1 MRSSNKATED
11 CYQQT
16 QLQIIEFRKFLRAYK
31 LSTGKDRSAMVK
43 AVKDFLA
50 FKHKYSKYNDSQ
62 VLEIYLTHLKS
73 NDSVKEK
80 QIRQVKAA
88 VKIYRSQ
95 FMEFS
100 SQNNGESTTLVVKAR
115 PVKSKVEA
123 MPPTETKS
131 AITHQ

>member
-1 MRSSNKATED
+1 
-11 CYQQT
+11 
-16 QLQIIEFRKFLRAYK
+16 
-31 LSTGKDRSAMVK
+31 MVK